1 MMQRT
6 TSLSYQSLKGVRKLE
21 QVQYHIK
28 CKKGEVN
35 KAVLLPGDIERAD
48 YIGTKFF
55 RDSKN
60 IVENRE
66 FHIYNGSYED
76 KPVAVC
82 STGIGCMSAAVAIEE
97 LTNIG
102 CKYFIRVGTC
112 GSLSSEINP
121 GDIIIATGAVRGDGA
136 SKEYIPI
143 EYPAVADYRVVTALR
158 NRAKKKNTDYGLGII
173 RTHDAFYMESPFA
186 FGDYKKR
193 VAIWAK
199 AGTLAIEN
207 ESSILFII
215 GSLRKIQVGTILVAA
230 GNLITG
236 KKNTKDELQKSVDEA
251 ITIAAGALVDLQEEE
266 EEKI

>member
-1 MMQRT
+1 M
-6 TSLSYQSLKGVRKLE
+6 E
-21 QVQYHIK
+21 QVQYHIR
-28 CKKGEVN
+28 CKKDEVN

-55 RDSKN
+55 RDSKK

-66 FHIYNGSYED
+66 FHIYNGSYEN

-112 GSLSSEINP
+112 GSLSPQINP
-121 GDIIIATGAVRGDGA
+121 GNIIIVTGAIRGDGA

-143 EYPAVADYRVVTALR
+143 EYPAVADYRTVIALR
-158 NRAKKKNTDYGLGII
+158 NRAKKEDTNYKLGII

-193 VAIWAK
+193 ISVWVE
-199 AGTLAIEN
+199 AGVLAIEN
-207 ESSILFII
+207 ESSTLFVI
-215 GSLRKIQVGTILVAA
+215 GSLRKVQVGAILVVA

-236 KKNTKDELQKSVDEA
+236 AKGTKNKLQKSIDEA
-251 ITIAAGALVDLQEEE
+251 ITIASGALIDLQRE
-266 EEKI
+266 EEKKV

>member
-1 MMQRT
+1 M
-6 TSLSYQSLKGVRKLE
+6 E
-21 QVQYHIK
+21 QVQYHIR
-28 CKKGEVN
+28 CKKDDVN

-55 RDSKN
+55 RNSEK
-60 IVENRE
+60 IIENRE
-66 FHIYNGSYED
+66 FHIYNGSYEN

-112 GSLSSEINP
+112 GSLSPEIYP

-136 SKEYIPI
+136 SKEYVPI
-143 EYPAVADYRVVTALR
+143 EYPAVADYRTVTALK
-158 NRAKKKNTDYGLGII
+158 NRAKKESTNHGLGII

-193 VAIWAK
+193 VAIWTE
-199 AGTLAIEN
+199 AGVLAIEN
-207 ESSILFII
+207 EASALFVI
-215 GSLRKIQVGTILVAA
+215 GSLRKVQVGAILVAT

-236 KKNTKDELQKSVDEA
+236 KKGTKNELQKSVDKA
-251 ITIAAGALVDLQEEE
+251 ITIAAGALVDLQEGK
-266 EEKI
+266 EKKI

>member
-1 MMQRT
+1 
-6 TSLSYQSLKGVRKLE
+6 VRKLE
-21 QVQYHIK
+21 QVQYHIR

-55 RDSKN
+55 RDSEK
-60 IVENRE
+60 IAENRE
-66 FHIYNGSYED
+66 FHIYNGTYEN

-97 LTNIG
+97 LINVG

-112 GSLSSEINP
+112 GSLSSQINP
-121 GDIIIATGAVRGDGA
+121 GDIIIVTGAVRGDGA
-136 SKEYIPI
+136 SKEYVPI
-143 EYPAVADYRVVTALR
+143 EYPAVADYRTVIALR
-158 NRAKKKNTDYGLGII
+158 NRAKKEDTDYKLGII

-193 VAIWAK
+193 ISLWAE
-199 AGTLAIEN
+199 AGVLAIEN
-207 ESSILFII
+207 ESSTLFVI
-215 GSLRKIQVGTILVAA
+215 GSLRKVQVGSILVTA

-236 KKNTKDELQKSVDEA
+236 KKSTKNELQKSIDKA
-251 ITIAAGALVDLQEEE
+251 ITIAAGALVNLQEEE
-266 EEKI
+266 EEEI

>member
-1 MMQRT
+1 M
-6 TSLSYQSLKGVRKLE
+6 E

-28 CKKGEVN
+28 CNKNEVN

-55 RDSKN
+55 NKSKK
-60 IVENRE
+60 ITENRE
-66 FHIYNGSYED
+66 FHIYNGIYEN

-112 GSLSSEINP
+112 GSLSSQINP
-121 GDIIIATGAVRGDGA
+121 GDIIIVTGAVRGDGA
-136 SKEYIPI
+136 SKEYVPI
-143 EYPAVADYRVVTALR
+143 EYPAVADYHTVIALR
-158 NRAKKKNTDYGLGII
+158 NRAKKESSDYSLGII

-193 VAIWAK
+193 IAIWAE

-207 ESSILFII
+207 EASTLFVI
-215 GSLRKIQVGTILVAA
+215 GSLRNVQVGSILVVA

-236 KKNTKDELQKSVDEA
+236 KKGTKNELQTSVDKA
-251 ITIAAGALVDLQEEE
+251 IAIAAGALVDLQKEE

>member
-1 MMQRT
+1 M
-6 TSLSYQSLKGVRKLE
+6 E
-21 QVQYHIK
+21 QVQYHIR

-35 KAVLLPGDIERAD
+35 KSVLLPGDIERAN
-48 YIGTKFF
+48 YIGTNFF
-55 RDSKN
+55 RDSEK

-66 FHIYNGSYED
+66 FHIYNGIYEN

-82 STGIGCMSAAVAIEE
+82 STGIGCMSAAVAMEE

-112 GSLSSEINP
+112 GSLSPKINP
-121 GDIIIATGAVRGDGA
+121 GDIIIVTGAVRGDGA

-143 EYPAVADYRVVTALR
+143 EYPAVADYRIVAALR
-158 NRAKKKNTDYGLGII
+158 NRAKKENTDYSLGII

-186 FGDYKKR
+186 FGNYKKR
-193 VAIWAK
+193 VAIWAE
-199 AGTLAIEN
+199 AEVLAIEN
-207 ESSILFII
+207 EASTLFVI
-215 GSLRKIQVGTILVAA
+215 GSLRKVPVGSILVAA

-236 KKNTKDELQKSVDEA
+236 KKGTKDRLKKSTDKA
-251 ITIAAGALVDLQEEE
+251 ISIASGALADLQHREE

>member
-1 MMQRT
+1 
-6 TSLSYQSLKGVRKLE
+6 LE
-21 QVQYHIK
+21 HVQYHIK
-28 CKKGEVN
+28 CRKDEVN

-55 RDSKN
+55 RDSEK
-60 IVENRE
+60 IIENRE
-66 FHIYNGSYED
+66 FHIYNGTYEN

-112 GSLSSEINP
+112 GSLSSQINP

-143 EYPAVADYRVVTALR
+143 EYPAVADYRTVIALR
-158 NRAKKKNTDYGLGII
+158 NRAKKEDANYRLGII

-193 VAIWAK
+193 ISVWAE

-207 ESSILFII
+207 ESSTLFVM
-215 GSLRKIQVGTILVAA
+215 GSLRKVQIGSILVAA

-236 KKNTKDELQKSVDEA
+236 KKGTKDGLQKNIDKA
-251 ITIAAGALVDLQEEE
+251 ITIAAGALVDLQEKEE
-266 EEKI
+266 GEAEEI

>member
-1 MMQRT
+1 
-6 TSLSYQSLKGVRKLE
+6 VRELE
-21 QVQYHIK
+21 QVQYHIR
-28 CKKGEVN
+28 CKKDEVN

-55 RDSKN
+55 RDSEK

-66 FHIYNGSYED
+66 FHIYNGSYEN

-121 GDIIIATGAVRGDGA
+121 GDIII
-136 SKEYIPI
+136 
-143 EYPAVADYRVVTALR
+143 R
-158 NRAKKKNTDYGLGII
+158 NRAKKESTNYSLGII

-193 VAIWAK
+193 IAVWAE

-207 ESSILFII
+207 ESSTLFVI
-215 GSLRKIQVGTILVAA
+215 GSLKKVQVGTILVAA

-236 KKNTKDELQKSVDEA
+236 KKGTKDELQKSIDKA
-251 ITIAAGALVDLQEEE
+251 IAIAAGALVDLQEER

>member
-1 MMQRT
+1 M
-6 TSLSYQSLKGVRKLE
+6 E
-21 QVQYHIK
+21 QVQYHIR

-55 RDSKN
+55 RDSEK
-60 IVENRE
+60 IAENRE
-66 FHIYNGSYED
+66 FHIYNGTYEN

-97 LTNIG
+97 LINIG

-112 GSLSSEINP
+112 GSLSSKINP
-121 GDIIIATGAVRGDGA
+121 GDIIIVTGAVRGDGA
-136 SKEYIPI
+136 SKEYVPI
-143 EYPAVADYRVVTALR
+143 EYPALADYRTVIALR
-158 NRAKKKNTDYGLGII
+158 NRAKKEDADYKLGII

-193 VAIWAK
+193 IAVWAE
-199 AGTLAIEN
+199 AGVLAIEN
-207 ESSILFII
+207 ESSTLFVI
-215 GSLRKIQVGTILVAA
+215 GSLRKVHTGSILVAV

-236 KKNTKDELQKSVDEA
+236 KKGTKNEVHKSIDKA
-251 ITIAAGALVDLQEEE
+251 ITIAAGALVNLQEEKE
-266 EEKI
+266 EEI

>member
-1 MMQRT
+1 M
-6 TSLSYQSLKGVRKLE
+6 E
-21 QVQYHIK
+21 QVQYHIR
-28 CKKGEVN
+28 CKKDEVN

-48 YIGTKFF
+48 YIGKKFL
-55 RDSKN
+55 RDSEK

-66 FHIYNGSYED
+66 FHIYNGSCEN

-97 LTNIG
+97 LINIG

-121 GDIIIATGAVRGDGA
+121 GDIIIVTGAIRGDGA
-136 SKEYIPI
+136 SKEYVPI
-143 EYPAVADYRVVTALR
+143 EYPAVADYRTVIALR
-158 NRAKKKNTDYGLGII
+158 NRAKKEDADYNLGII

-193 VAIWAK
+193 ISVWAE
-199 AGTLAIEN
+199 AGVLAIEN
-207 ESSILFII
+207 ESSALFVI
-215 GSLRKIQVGTILVAA
+215 GSLRKVQVGSILVAA

-236 KKNTKDELQKSVDEA
+236 KKGTKNELQKSIDKA
-251 ITIAAGALVDLQEEE
+251 ITIAAGALVDLQREK

>member
-1 MMQRT
+1 ME
-6 TSLSYQSLKGVRKLE
+6 K
-21 QVQYHIK
+21 VQYHIR
-28 CKKGEVN
+28 CKNNEVN

-55 RDSKN
+55 NKSKK
-60 IVENRE
+60 ITENRE
-66 FHIYNGSYED
+66 FHIYNGFYEN

-102 CKYFIRVGTC
+102 CKFFIRVGTC
-112 GSLSSEINP
+112 GSLSSQINT
-121 GDIIIATGAVRGDGA
+121 GDIIIVTGAIRGDGA
-136 SKEYIPI
+136 SKEYVSI
-143 EYPAVADYRVVTALR
+143 EYPAVADYRTVNALR
-158 NRAKKKNTDYGLGII
+158 NRAKNEDTDYKLGII

-193 VAIWAK
+193 ISVWAE

-207 ESSILFII
+207 ESSILFVI
-215 GSLRKIQVGTILVAA
+215 GSLRKVQVGTILVVA

-236 KKNTKDELQKSVDEA
+236 AKGIKEKIQKNIDKA
-251 ITIAAGALVDLQEEE
+251 IIIAAGALVDLQG

>member
-1 MMQRT
+1 M
-6 TSLSYQSLKGVRKLE
+6 LSFKGVRKLE
-21 QVQYHIK
+21 QVQYHIR
-28 CKKGEVN
+28 CKKNEVN

-48 YIGTKFF
+48 YIGIKFF
-55 RDSKN
+55 QDSEK
-60 IVENRE
+60 IIENRE

-97 LTNIG
+97 LINID

-112 GSLSSEINP
+112 GSLSTVINP
-121 GDIIIATGAVRGDGA
+121 GDIIIVTGAVRGDGA
-136 SKEYIPI
+136 SKEYVPV
-143 EYPAVADYRVVTALR
+143 EYPAVADYRTVTALR
-158 NRAKKKNTDYGLGII
+158 NRAKKKSTYCSLGII

-193 VAIWAK
+193 ISQWAE
-199 AGTLAIEN
+199 AGILAIEN
-207 ESSILFII
+207 ESSTLFVI
-215 GSLRKIQVGTILVAA
+215 GSLRKVQVGAILVVA

-236 KKNTKDELQKSVDEA
+236 KKGAKNQLQKNIDKA
-251 ITIAAGALVDLQEEE
+251 ITIAAGALVDLQK

>member
-1 MMQRT
+1 M
-6 TSLSYQSLKGVRKLE
+6 KKLE
-21 QVQYHIK
+21 RVQYHIK

-35 KAVLLPGDIERAD
+35 KSVLLPGDIERAD
-48 YIGTKFF
+48 YIGIKFF
-55 RDSKN
+55 RDSEK

-121 GDIIIATGAVRGDGA
+121 GDIIIVTGAVRGDGA
-136 SKEYIPI
+136 SKEYVPI
-143 EYPAVADYRVVTALR
+143 EYPAVADYRTVTALR
-158 NRAKKKNTDYGLGII
+158 NRAKKEDADYKLGII

-193 VAIWAK
+193 ISLWAE

-207 ESSILFII
+207 ESSTLFVI
-215 GSLRKIQVGTILVAA
+215 GSLKKVQVGSILVAA

-236 KKNTKDELQKSVDEA
+236 AKGTKNELQKSIDKA
-251 ITIAAGALVDLQEEE
+251 ITIATGALVDLQEKEGK
-266 EEKI
+266 KI

>member
-1 MMQRT
+1 M
-6 TSLSYQSLKGVRKLE
+6 E
-21 QVQYHIK
+21 QVQYHIR
-28 CKKGEVN
+28 CKKDEVN

-48 YIGTKFF
+48 YIGKKFL
-55 RDSKN
+55 RDSEK

-97 LTNIG
+97 LINIG

-121 GDIIIATGAVRGDGA
+121 GDIIIVTGAIRGDGA
-136 SKEYIPI
+136 SKEYVPI
-143 EYPAVADYRVVTALR
+143 EYPAVADYRTVIALR
-158 NRAKKKNTDYGLGII
+158 NRAKKEDADYKLGII

-193 VAIWAK
+193 ISVWAK

-207 ESSILFII
+207 ESSTLFVI
-215 GSLRKIQVGTILVAA
+215 GSLKNVQVGSILVAA

-236 KKNTKDELQKSVDEA
+236 KKGTKNELQKSIDKA
-251 ITIAAGALVDLQEEE
+251 ITIAAGALVDLQREK

>member
-1 MMQRT
+1 
-6 TSLSYQSLKGVRKLE
+6 VRELE

-48 YIGTKFF
+48 YIGTQFF
-55 RDSKN
+55 RDSKK

-66 FHIYNGSYED
+66 FHIYNGIYEN

-97 LTNIG
+97 LNNIG
-102 CKYFIRVGTC
+102 CKYFVRVGTC
-112 GSLSSEINP
+112 GSLSSQINP
-121 GDIIIATGAVRGDGA
+121 GDIIIVTGAVRGDGA

-143 EYPAVADYRVVTALR
+143 EYPAVADYRIVTALQ
-158 NRAKKKNTDYGLGII
+158 NRAKKKNTDYSIGII

-193 VAIWAK
+193 VAIWAE
-199 AGTLAIEN
+199 AGVLAIEN
-207 ESSILFII
+207 ESSTLFVI
-215 GSLRKIQVGTILVAA
+215 GSLRKVQVGSILVVA

-236 KKNTKDELQKSVDEA
+236 KKGTKDELQKSIDKA
-251 ITIAAGALVDLQEEE
+251 ITIAAGALVDLQDEEE
-266 EEKI
+266 GKI